1 MYIHSLI
8 RSTNTYGVTII
19 LGAGNYCKLR
29 QILHSDNVQIIT
41 VNFQELRTFIF
52 ILQMRKWK
60 LRDVTEMAWG
70 HRDGKSARKGVWDLM
85 RLTSQLR
92 PVWWALLLGKTQL
105 LSVETHRRWD
115 QGMLNGRQLIKG
127 VVLQIL
133 YYLLHTFFTSCL

>member
-60 LRDVTEMAWG
+60 LRDVTEMA
-70 HRDGKSARKGVWDLM
+70 
-85 RLTSQLR
+85 
-92 PVWWALLLGKTQL
+92 
-105 LSVETHRRWD
+105 
-115 QGMLNGRQLIKG
+115 
-127 VVLQIL
+127 
-133 YYLLHTFFTSCL
+133 